1 VPSFDSTL
9 GTTEGWRRRIC
20 SLLCARTCRSMHGA
34 HAMSSIPSSFIRM
47 LVERLVSRQQT
58 QRDWF
63 LAAQTDNHV
72 AWSVDQVPLFGLRL
86 RLLTLGVRRS
96 ILPCTKNS
104 LGLLIL
110 RHSIRSKRRL
120 ETTCTSTARASRI
133 CLTKKKAI
141 LRDKPALAGNA
152 CAGVKHASRE
162 STMQPRQ
169 PKLIRQSQ

>member
-1 VPSFDSTL
+1 
-9 GTTEGWRRRIC
+9 
-20 SLLCARTCRSMHGA
+20 MHGA
-34 HAMSSIPSSFIRM
+34 HAMVSSIPSSFTRM
-47 LVERLVSRQQT
+47 LVERPVSRQQT

-63 LAAQTDNHV
+63 LPAQRDNHV
-72 AWSVDQVPLFGLRL
+72 AWSVDQVALFGLRL

-96 ILPCTKNS
+96 ILPCKKNS

-110 RHSIRSKRRL
+110 RRLIRSTRRL
-120 ETTCTSTARASRI
+120 KTTFTSTATSARASRN
-133 CLTKKKAI
+133 CLTKKEAI

-169 PKLIRQSQ
+169 PRQPKLIRQSQ